1 MGGFQMGLV
10 ASLKTILGFED
21 DFDQKDMTAAG
32 QPSVKRMI
40 PTTRPQVHER
50 VVTADFHTH
59 KQPKKTEEINGM
71 GIIIVEPRSYDT
83 DSRQISAYLKAGQV
97 VVVNLK
103 FLDAPTGKRLIDFIC
118 GTIYAFEGYVKKLG
132 GNIFLCTP
140 GSVSVMDNQEDEVM
154 FNEQPL
160 AATPQQQY
168 YPGEAVQAQ
177 QPVEEPA
184 PYYYRSAQIA

>member
-21 DFDQKDMTAAG
+21 ELEQKEVVSHASPAI
-32 QPSVKRMI
+32 KRMV
-40 PTTRPQVHER
+40 PAGRPQIQER
-50 VVTADFHTH
+50 VLTADFQQQ
-59 KQPKKTEEINGM
+59 KQIKKIDSVPNNGM
-71 GIIIVEPRSYDT
+71 GIIIVEPRSYET
-83 DSRQISAYLKAGQV
+83 DSRQISAYLKNGQV

-140 GSVSVMDNQEDEVM
+140 GSVSVMDNQEDEVV

-160 AATPQQQY
+160 ASAAT
-168 YPGEAVQAQ
+168 VQ
-177 QPVEEPA
+177 PELEDVTE
-184 PYYYRSAQIA
+184 PYYYRSA

>member
-1 MGGFQMGLV
+1 MGLV

-21 DFDQKDMTAAG
+21 ETEQREVVHSGMPG
-32 QPSVKRMI
+32 VKRLP
-40 PTTRPQVHER
+40 PTGRMQIQER
-50 VVTADFHTH
+50 LVSADFQPQ
-59 KQPKKTEEINGM
+59 KQMKKTELPQNGM
-71 GIIIVEPRSYDT
+71 GIIIVEPRSYDV

-140 GSVSVMDNQEDEVM
+140 GSVSVMDNQEDEVV
-154 FNEQPL
+154 FNEQP
-160 AATPQQQY
+160 AVAQAVVPETEEVTAPQ
-168 YPGEAVQAQ
+168 
-177 QPVEEPA
+177 
-184 PYYYRSAQIA
+184 YYYRTA